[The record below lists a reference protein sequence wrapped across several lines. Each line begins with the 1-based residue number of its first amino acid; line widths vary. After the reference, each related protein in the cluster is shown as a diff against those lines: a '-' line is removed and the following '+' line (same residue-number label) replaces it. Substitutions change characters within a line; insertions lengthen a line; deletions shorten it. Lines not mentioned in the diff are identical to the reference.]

1 MKVLLANHYGFC
13 YGVKRAVKI
22 AQDSAGLSGKAYTLG
37 PIIHNPQM
45 VAKLASDGIGMIQDI
60 DEINEGTIIIR
71 SHGVGPETYE
81 KAKKRGLHIVDATCP
96 HVKKAQMAAYTLME
110 EGYQVI
116 IVGEKKHPEVKSIFE
131 WAGKQAIIVQYKEEI
146 DDIEF
151 TDQVGVVA
159 QTTFSGDEFQNIVD
173 CLAQKVKNIKIE
185 RTICNA
191 TEQRQEA
198 AVKLANEVDMMI
210 VIGGKNSANTTR
222 LAQLCLQK
230 NLRTHHIETVNE
242 LCDEWFTKEI
252 NKIGITAGASTPDWL
267 IEEVYH
273 KMTEMDTLLN
283 GEFNE
288 IAQGD
293 IVKGKVVSI
302 HKNEVFVDVGY
313 KSEGIIP
320 MNELAL
326 PQPES
331 ITDIVQVGSEIDV
344 FVVEVEGKNGLLL
357 SKIKA
362 DKVVAWDKLQDSM
375 NEKAVIHTKV
385 LEAVKAGL
393 VLSVFGVRGFVP
405 ASQIDLAY
413 VDDLAQYVGQSFD
426 FVVIELDKEKQKVI
440 LSRRILLEAERAHC
454 EEKIFNSL
462 EENQIIIGR
471 VKRLANYGAFVD
483 IGGVDGLL
491 HISDLAWHRVKD
503 PSEIVN
509 IGDEV
514 RVMVTKVDK
523 LTKRIALSLK
533 DVIRD
538 PWLDKVDLIKEGMI
552 VEGIVVK
559 LMDFGVFVRFNH
571 DLEGLVRVNEL
582 TDKRVHKIEEVVA
595 VGDKLKVKIMNI
607 DRKNKRIGLS
617 VLQVQQDAER
627 EEFQNYMNTQDIS
640 HDTLGDK
647 FGHLF
652 KKFAD

>member
-1 MKVLLANHYGFC
+1 M
-13 YGVKRAVKI
+13 
-22 AQDSAGLSGKAYTLG
+22 
-37 PIIHNPQM
+37 
-45 VAKLASDGIGMIQDI
+45 
-60 DEINEGTIIIR
+60 
-71 SHGVGPETYE
+71 
-81 KAKKRGLHIVDATCP
+81 
-96 HVKKAQMAAYTLME
+96 
-110 EGYQVI
+110 
-116 IVGEKKHPEVKSIFE
+116 
-131 WAGKQAIIVQYKEEI
+131 
-146 DDIEF
+146 
-151 TDQVGVVA
+151 
-159 QTTFSGDEFQNIVD
+159 
-173 CLAQKVKNIKIE
+173 
-185 RTICNA
+185 
-191 TEQRQEA
+191 
-198 AVKLANEVDMMI
+198 
-210 VIGGKNSANTTR
+210 
-222 LAQLCLQK
+222 
-230 NLRTHHIETVNE
+230 
-242 LCDEWFTKEI
+242 
-252 NKIGITAGASTPDWL
+252 
-267 IEEVYH
+267 
-273 KMTEMDTLLN
+273 
-283 GEFNE
+283 
-288 IAQGD
+288 
-293 IVKGKVVSI
+293 
-302 HKNEVFVDVGY
+302 
-313 KSEGIIP
+313 
-320 MNELAL
+320 
-326 PQPES
+326 
-331 ITDIVQVGSEIDV
+331 
-344 FVVEVEGKNGLLL
+344 
-357 SKIKA
+357 
-362 DKVVAWDKLQDSM
+362 
-375 NEKAVIHTKV
+375 
-385 LEAVKAGL
+385 
-393 VLSVFGVRGFVP
+393 
-405 ASQIDLAY
+405 
-413 VDDLAQYVGQSFD
+413 
-426 FVVIELDKEKQKVI
+426 
-440 LSRRILLEAERAHC
+440 EAERAHC

-582 TDKRVHKIEEVVA
+582 TDKRVHKREEVVA